1 MDDSR
6 NKKIVE
12 ALLENILNA
21 RYKDLDQPTVYN
33 AKNRIKDVVGNILG
47 GAGAPDN
54 AALVNLV
61 KDWGGKREATIL
73 GYGLKAPAP
82 SVAWVNSILC
92 NSFDS
97 APLVT
102 IIDKKRFPS
111 HISGATV
118 PTAITMGE
126 SGHITGKELITTL
139 VAADD
144 FVARLQSVNPRPGPA
159 TTLGAA
165 AIAGRVLGLN
175 LLQMAN
181 AIAIALDQA
190 SGGAGGLWDGSP
202 TFKTGYGNAARNGIV
217 AALLAKSGWTGA
229 EDPFFGEHGSLY
241 GKDYDYSE
249 TLTANL
255 GKKFHVELVFKPYPG
270 CRLTHAGVGAGLAL
284 VSKHD
289 IKINDIAEITLVLPP
304 SAKNN
309 HCWKPFQIR
318 DYPTGDALFSYR
330 YSIATAILR
339 KRVINENF
347 TEKFIS
353 DPQVLSLIDKI
364 KLEDSPQVGGAEL
377 YIKMKNGSLLSEHV
391 QVAKGDVTTPLSREE
406 LNAKFMTQAD
416 FSQAISQRNA
426 EKLLVLLE
434 SLEELN
440 DVSQITELAIKI

>member
-1 MDDSR
+1 MNGID
-6 NKKIVE
+6 KKMIIE
-12 ALLENILNA
+12 ALLNNILNT
-21 RYKDLDQPTVYN
+21 RFEDLNQTIVEN

-54 AALVNLV
+54 IAMVNMV
-61 KDWGGKREATIL
+61 KDWGGKKVATIL

-111 HISGATV
+111 HISGTTV

-126 SGHITGKELITTL
+126 SGRINGKELIAIL

-144 FVARLQSVNPRPGPA
+144 FVARIQSVDPHRGPA

-165 AIAGRVLGLN
+165 VIAGRVLGLN
-175 LLQMAN
+175 HSQMKN
-181 AIAIALDQA
+181 AVALALDQA

-202 TFKTGYGNAARNGIV
+202 TFKTGYGSAARNGII
-217 AALLAKSGWTGA
+217 AALLAKSGWTGG
-229 EDPFFGEHGSLY
+229 EDPLFGEHGSLY
-241 GKDYDYSE
+241 GKDHDYSE
-249 TLTANL
+249 ALTANL

-270 CRLTHAGVGAGLAL
+270 CRLTHAGVDAAL
-284 VSKHD
+284 TMVGKHD
-289 IKINDIAEITLVLPP
+289 LRIEDIKEITLTLPP
-304 SAKNN
+304 AAKNN

-330 YSIATAILR
+330 YSIATAISR
-339 KRVINENF
+339 KRVINESF
-347 TEKFIS
+347 TEKYIR

-364 KLEDSPQVGGAEL
+364 KLEDSLQVEGAEL
-377 YIKMKNGSLLSEHV
+377 NIKMKNGSSLSEHV
-391 QVAKGDVTTPLSREE
+391 QVARGDVTTPLSREE
-406 LNAKFMTQAD
+406 LNTKFMMQVD
-416 FSQAISQRNA
+416 YSQIINRSNA

-434 SLEELN
+434 NLEEVN
-440 DVSQITELAIKI
+440 DVSQITELAVMR